1 MLHDFTLFPREAS
14 TIAPQVDALYF
25 LLVGITVFFSALIFI
40 LIAVF
45 AIKYRRRSD
54 LDRPSDVHAPI
65 ILEVIW
71 IGIPMGL
78 CLVLFFW
85 GAHLF
90 FVIERPPQNAIDIH
104 VIGKQWMWKIQQ
116 PNGRREINT
125 LHVPTG
131 IPVRLTL
138 ASQDVIHD
146 LFIPAFRVKQDVIP
160 GRYTSLWFEA
170 TDVGQYHLFCS
181 QYCGNQHSGMVGT
194 VIVQSPAEYQ
204 AWLAGTSPNESPVV
218 NGARLFQS
226 MGCTVCHGVQ
236 APTLAGLY
244 MTKVD
249 LAGGG
254 TVIADDDY
262 LRESILDS
270 GAKIVKGYTA
280 IMPSYRGQITEEQLF
295 DLITYIKS
303 LQYPVDQIK
312 ISPDRPLTP
321 AINHSAPADQ
331 DNFPVQKQEA
341 PSQDMF
347 K

>member
-1 MLHDFTLFPREAS
+1 MLHHFSLFPQEAS
-14 TIAPQVDALYF
+14 TIAPQVDALYA

-45 AIKYRRRSD
+45 AIKFRRRSE
-54 LDRPSDVHAPI
+54 LDRPADVHAPI
-65 ILEVIW
+65 ALEVAW
-71 IGIPMGL
+71 IAIPLMI
-78 CLVLFFW
+78 CMVLFFW
-85 GAHLF
+85 GAHLY
-90 FVIERPPQNAIDIH
+90 FVIERPPENAIDIH

-125 LHVPTG
+125 LHVPTD

-146 LFIPAFRVKQDVIP
+146 FFIPAFRVKQDVIP
-160 GRYTSLWFEA
+160 GRYTTLWFQA
-170 TDVGQYHLFCS
+170 TDVGEYHLFCS

-194 VIVQSPAEYQ
+194 VIVQTPEEYQ
-204 AWLAGTSPNESPVV
+204 AWLAGVTPNESPVV
-218 NGARLFQS
+218 NGARLYGS
-226 MGCTVCHGVQ
+226 LGCGTCHGVQ

-254 TVIADDDY
+254 TVTADEDY

-270 GAKIVKGYTA
+270 GAKIVKGYPA
-280 IMPSYRGQITEEQLF
+280 IMPSFRGQITEEQLF
-295 DLITYIKS
+295 DLIGYIKS
-303 LQYPVDQIK
+303 LQNPANQIN

-321 AINHSAPADQ
+321 AINHAAPMEQ
-331 DNFPVQKQEA
+331 DNFPVQHQEA
-341 PSQDMF
+341 PA
-347 K
+347 KGW

>member
-14 TIAPQVDALYF
+14 TIAPQVDALYA

-40 LIAVF
+40 LIAFF

-71 IGIPMGL
+71 IGIPMGI

-125 LHVPTG
+125 LHVPLG

-181 QYCGNQHSGMVGT
+181 QYCGNQHSGMIGT
-194 VIVQSPAEYQ
+194 VIVQTPAEYQ

-244 MTKVD
+244 MSKVD
-249 LAGGG
+249 IAGGG
-254 TVIADDDY
+254 TIVADDDY

-303 LQYPVDQIK
+303 LQYPADQIK
-312 ISPDRPLTP
+312 VSPDRPLTP
-321 AINHSAPADQ
+321 AINHAAPMEQ
-331 DNFPVQKQEA
+331 DNFPEPKQEA
-341 PSQDMF
+341 PSQEMF